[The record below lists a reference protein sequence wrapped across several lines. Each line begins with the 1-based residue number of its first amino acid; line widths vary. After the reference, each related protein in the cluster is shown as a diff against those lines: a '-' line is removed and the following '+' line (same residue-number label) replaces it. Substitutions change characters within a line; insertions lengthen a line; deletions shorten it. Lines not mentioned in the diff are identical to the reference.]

1 MAAGGHR
8 VTSLDEVPVR
18 RRVYDNGAVTYDWSH
33 DGDKVFVA
41 FRTDGSMKV
50 SIEGRILVVSGSP
63 HTMKGVHNGIKF
75 TNVGLEP
82 ASV

>member
-1 MAAGGHR
+1 MTGGHR
-8 VTSLDEVPVR
+8 VTSRDEVPVR
-18 RRVYDNGAVTYDWSH
+18 RRVYDNRTVTYDWSH

-63 HTMKGVHNGIKF
+63 HTMKGVHKGVKF